1 MVDIV
6 KQEDRLE
13 VNLQTYS
20 NVENRIA
27 EVDAIIETAARERMH
42 KVLVTMHEQETDASI
57 DEMARVAQ
65 RIHEQDWVLRRKGF
79 HLVVAVVVVHSDAAK
94 YAMREKISSEKKLP
108 MRFFV
113 DREDALKWLSSTD
126 DLSDVVAYFQPIVRF
141 SDREIVGYEALARK
155 VIDGKVQ
162 LPAEWM
168 DALFADPKGS
178 LRLCRH
184 MLLKVCDAFPM
195 IDEKCYISVNFEPD
209 DLFVGALKDVREA
222 CEIDKYAHR
231 VVVEVAERGKIP
243 LDAYQAAGLA
253 RTLGVRI
260 ALDDFGAGADRI
272 SAIIDMRPSI
282 LKLDLKLTQRIHEK
296 RIAALVKAF
305 ADFCKTERISI
316 LAEGVEDEEQAGKC
330 AELGI
335 QLGQGN
341 FYGKPA
347 PL

>member
-6 KQEDRLE
+6 KKEDRLE
-13 VNLQTYS
+13 VSLEPFS
-20 NVENRIA
+20 NVDKRI
-27 EVDAIIETAARERMH
+27 EDVDAIIEAAARERMH
-42 KVLVTMHEQETDASI
+42 KVLVTMHEQETGASI
-57 DEMARVAQ
+57 DEMTRVAQ

-79 HLVVAVVVVHSDAAK
+79 HLVVAVVVVHPDAAK
-94 YAMREKISSEKKLP
+94 YAMREKVSSENKLP

-155 VIDGKVQ
+155 VVDGKVQ
-162 LPAEWM
+162 VPAVWM
-168 DALFADPKGS
+168 DELFADPTGS

-184 MLLKVCDAFPM
+184 MLVKVCDAFPL
-195 IDEKCYISVNFEPD
+195 IDEKCYISINFEPD
-209 DLFVGALKDVREA
+209 DLFEGALKGVREA
-222 CEIDKYAHR
+222 CEIDKYADR
-231 VVVEVAERGKIP
+231 VVVEVAERGEIP
-243 LDAYQAAGLA
+243 LDAYKAAGLA

-260 ALDDFGAGADRI
+260 ALDDFGAGADRM
-272 SAIIDMRPSI
+272 SAIIDMKPSI
-282 LKLDLKLTQRIHEK
+282 LKLDCNLIQRIHEK

-305 ADFCKTERISI
+305 ADFCKTEGISI
-316 LAEGVEDEEQAGKC
+316 LAEGIENEALAGKC

-335 QLGQGN
+335 QLGQGDL
-341 FYGKPA
+341 YGKAA